1 MRASLIESVR
11 LAFDALRSS
20 KLRSILTLVGII
32 LSTWTLI
39 AVIALIH
46 GMDVYVANSA
56 SNMGNDGFRVL
67 RAAFTGIQNARKFF
81 EAQQRNP
88 QLTRE
93 EYAFIKSRARLVR
106 EIGISGTRSATV
118 TYGAT
123 SGGGSGATAPT
134 SIGAQTWQA
143 QERSTGGGS
152 LTNLASSP
160 SISTRITRLSR
171 TKPWAGFVSRSISW
185 WGKRNDTTRAR

>member
-1 MRASLIESVR
+1 MGASLLEAVR
-11 LAFDALRSS
+11 LAFDSLRSS

-67 RAAFTGIQNARKFF
+67 RVAFTGIQNAKKFF
-81 EAQQRNP
+81 EAQQKNP
-88 QLTRE
+88 QLSRE
-93 EYAFIKSRARLVR
+93 EYGFIKSRATLVR

-118 TYGAT
+118 TYGTDAVAGVGLQGVT
-123 SGGGSGATAPT
+123 ANAAAMSNTQVEQGRFLTDIEDQRHVQVIFLGAD
-134 SIGAQTWQA
+134 I
-143 QERSTGGGS
+143 
-152 LTNLASSP
+152 
-160 SISTRITRLSR
+160 
-171 TKPWAGFVSRSISW
+171 K
-185 WGKRNDTTRAR
+185 